1 MVATLCKITKLI
13 LPIGYF
19 SEEAQGSGNKI
30 FKAARRYYS
39 RTCSR
44 KSNNEDIMNYLL
56 ISSDPIISANRLRK
70 DKIIKELSSEAK
82 NLIKWTDLNDLN
94 NNKNNNSSEDSDSED
109 CFENLEDDDI
119 SVEMEIE

>member
-1 MVATLCKITKLI
+1 
-13 LPIGYF
+13 
-19 SEEAQGSGNKI
+19 
-30 FKAARRYYS
+30 
-39 RTCSR
+39 
-44 KSNNEDIMNYLL
+44 MNYLL

-94 NNKNNNSSEDSDSED
+94 NNENNNDNSLEDSDSDD

>member
-1 MVATLCKITKLI
+1 
-13 LPIGYF
+13 
-19 SEEAQGSGNKI
+19 
-30 FKAARRYYS
+30 
-39 RTCSR
+39 
-44 KSNNEDIMNYLL
+44 MNYLL

-70 DKIIKELSSEAK
+70 DKIIKKLSSEAK

-119 SVEMEIE
+119 SVEKEIE

>member
-1 MVATLCKITKLI
+1 
-13 LPIGYF
+13 
-19 SEEAQGSGNKI
+19 
-30 FKAARRYYS
+30 
-39 RTCSR
+39 
-44 KSNNEDIMNYLL
+44 MNYLL
-56 ISSDPIISANRLRK
+56 ISSDLIISANRLRK

-94 NNKNNNSSEDSDSED
+94 NNKNNNSSENSDSED